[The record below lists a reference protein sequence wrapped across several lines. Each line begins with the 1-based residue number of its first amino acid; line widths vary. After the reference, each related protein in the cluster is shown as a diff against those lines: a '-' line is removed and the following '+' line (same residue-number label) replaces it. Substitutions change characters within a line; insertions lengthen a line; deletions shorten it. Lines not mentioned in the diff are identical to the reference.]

1 MSKATKTNQT
11 NTDNDM
17 SGQSQ
22 WCYTQQQSGAL
33 NHRTNLTI
41 GFKTETNFGAKQ
53 KLKSTDKVP
62 ISVQQAQ
69 ALNTTIAHHSEAK
82 RPTHT

>member
-41 GFKTETNFGAKQ
+41 GFKTETNFGAK
-53 KLKSTDKVP
+53 
-62 ISVQQAQ
+62 
-69 ALNTTIAHHSEAK
+69 
-82 RPTHT
+82 